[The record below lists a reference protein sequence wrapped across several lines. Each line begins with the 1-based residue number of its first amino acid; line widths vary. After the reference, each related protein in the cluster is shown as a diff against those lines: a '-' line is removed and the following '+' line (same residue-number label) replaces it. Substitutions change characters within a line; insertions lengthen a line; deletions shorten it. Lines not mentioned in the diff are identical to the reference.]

1 MNPIDTQI
9 KEYYQKQTLPEENLQ
24 AMQPPEDTSQP
35 SQWPWLLP
43 LAAAAVALL
52 AIFLW
57 AELMKPSRLPQAVAS
72 EIVKNHTAQ
81 LAMEISSSDYQ
92 KVAAKLDRIKFSL
105 TPPSGEFSRQFT
117 LIGGRYCSIQTEL
130 AAQLRVRENTTGKM
144 HTLYITPLTIDLGA
158 LKETTQAIKEVKV
171 RFWTEGNRFFGLAS
185 P

>member
-24 AMQPPEDTSQP
+24 VMQPPEDTPQP

-57 AELMKPSRLPQAVAS
+57 KPSSLPQAVAT
-72 EIVKNHTAQ
+72 EIAKNHNEH
-81 LAMEISSSDYQ
+81 LPMEISSSDYQ
-92 KVAAKLDRIKFSL
+92 EVAAKLDRIDFSL
-105 TPPSGEFSRQFT
+105 TPPGGVFSRQFT

-130 AAQLRVRENTTGKM
+130 AAQLRVRENATGKM
-144 HTLYITPLTIDLGA
+144 HTLYITPLTVDLGT

-171 RFWTEGNRFFGLAS
+171 RLWIEGDRFFGLAS
-185 P
+185 Q

>member
-24 AMQPPEDTSQP
+24 AMQPPEDSSQP
-35 SQWPWLLP
+35 SHWPWLLP

-57 AELMKPSRLPQAVAS
+57 NPSSPPQAVAT
-72 EIVKNHTAQ
+72 EIAKNHNAQ

-92 KVAAKLDRIKFSL
+92 EVAVKLNQIKFSL
-105 TPPSGEFSRQFT
+105 TPPGGEFSRQFT
-117 LIGGRYCSIQTEL
+117 LLGGRYCSIQSKR
-130 AAQLRVRENTTGKM
+130 AAQLRVRENATGKM
-144 HTLYITPLTIDLGA
+144 HTLYITPLTDDFSA
-158 LKETTQAIKEVKV
+158 LHETTQTVKGVKV
-171 RFWTEGNRFFGLAS
+171 RLWTEGDRFFGLAS

>member
-24 AMQPPEDTSQP
+24 AMQPPEDTPRS

-43 LAAAAVALL
+43 LAATAVPLL

-57 AELMKPSRLPQAVAS
+57 KPSSLPQAVAA
-72 EIVKNHTAQ
+72 EIAKNHNAQ

-92 KVAAKLDRIKFSL
+92 EVAAKLDRIKFSL
-105 TPPSGEFSRQFT
+105 TPPSGEFGRQFT

-130 AAQLRVRENTTGKM
+130 AAQLRVQENATGKM
-144 HTLYITPLTIDLGA
+144 HTLYITPLTNDFSA
-158 LKETTQAIKEVKV
+158 LKETTQAIKGVKV
-171 RFWTEGNRFFGLAS
+171 RLWTEGNRFFGLAS